1 MPRGDRM
8 GPSGEGPKSGRG
20 MGICTGNDHPGYM
33 NSFSSWGGGYGRR
46 FRSGPGYGRGTG
58 SGFRQGYG
66 NYYNEGVADV
76 SEKTLIEN
84 DIRILKD
91 QLTALE
97 DRLSNIGEK

>member
-8 GPSGEGPKSGRG
+8 GPSSEGPKSGRG
-20 MGICTGNDHPGYM
+20 MGYCTANEHPGYM
-33 NSFSSWGGGYGRR
+33 NSFSNRGGGYGRR
-46 FRSGPGYGRGTG
+46 FRG
-58 SGFRQGYG
+58 GYG
-66 NYYNEGVADV
+66 NYFHEGLADV

-91 QLTALE
+91 QLSALE